1 VKMIRWLS
9 MAMAMV
15 VLAFSCLTEAV
26 ANTQVTTDSLRL
38 TFDDAGQL
46 QSAIA
51 CFPSC
56 AGENPRV
63 QQFGDSGVIG
73 FQAARNGRWE
83 RSENRT
89 ETHYELL
96 FKQANGA
103 SVAWRIPVRG
113 YRLELEQKGI
123 SGVIVSSG
131 ESFRPR
137 AAAGFGNWLEQ
148 SRYVVIHSGSAQ
160 QIGLDET
167 DVPEQIADQWIGYR
181 NRYWALMAGAPEE
194 ISASLATAEENQ
206 DARLELGERSSWSFY
221 IGPVEPRV
229 LAAADPA
236 LDKLLYAGLWFWLR
250 WICFAL
256 FHLLA
261 GIQAVIPSW
270 GLAVM
275 VMSLSVNIL
284 MTPLS
289 RIAERFQQDVN
300 ETEARLAPE
309 LSRIKKNFKGEEQS
323 AKILAL
329 YKTERVHP
337 LYSMKSLMGVAVV
350 IPVFIG
356 AFDMLAENIHLLNA
370 GFLWISDL
378 SRPDDLFRLPFTLPF
393 FGNELNLLPF
403 LMTGL
408 SVVASSLHNPL
419 ALNAE
424 LRKKQVRN
432 MLLLAVAFFVL
443 FYTFPAGMVLYWTT
457 NNLISVIKSLWARR

>member
-1 VKMIRWLS
+1 MLRWLLIFGL
-9 MAMAMV
+9 AMA
-15 VLAFSCLTEAV
+15 LADEAV
-26 ANTQVTTDSLRL
+26 AETQVTTDSLRL
-38 TFDDAGQL
+38 TFDDSGQL
-46 QSAIA
+46 KAAIA
-51 CFPSC
+51 CFPAC
-56 AGENPRV
+56 VGDGARI
-63 QQFGDSGVIG
+63 QQFGDDVIIG
-73 FQAARNGRWE
+73 FNGGGSGRWD
-83 RSENRT
+83 RAENHT
-89 ETHYELL
+89 ESHYELTFSRGSAKL
-96 FKQANGA
+96 T
-103 SVAWRIPVRG
+103 WRIPVRG
-113 YRLELEQKGI
+113 YRLELEQAGL
-123 SGVIVSSG
+123 SGATLVSG

-137 AAAGFGNWLEQ
+137 DAAGFGNWLEQ
-148 SRYVVIHSGSAQ
+148 SRYVVIHEGGAQ
-160 QIGLDET
+160 QLGLEET
-167 DVPEQIADQWIGYR
+167 DVEEQTADQWVGYR
-181 NRYWALMAGAPEE
+181 NRYWTLMAGAPV
-194 ISASLATAEENQ
+194 AVTARLNTAEGNQ
-206 DARLELGERSSWSFY
+206 DARLDLTGATTWSFY
-221 IGPVEPRV
+221 LGPIEPRQ

-261 GIQAVIPSW
+261 GIQTVIPAW
-270 GLAVM
+270 GLAIM
-275 VMSLSVNIL
+275 VLSLAVNLL

-309 LSRIKKNFKGEEQS
+309 LARIKKNFKGEEQS

-329 YKTERVHP
+329 YKIERVHP
-337 LYSMKSLMGVAVV
+337 LYSLKSLMGVAVV

-356 AFDMLAENIHLLNA
+356 AFDMLAENIHLLNT

-408 SVVASSLHNPL
+408 SVVASALHKPL

>member
-1 VKMIRWLS
+1 MPRFWL
-9 MAMAMV
+9 AL
-15 VLAFSCLTEAV
+15 VLALCIV
-26 ANTQVTTDSLRL
+26 ADACGETQVTTDTLRL

-46 QSAIA
+46 KLAVA
-51 CFPSC
+51 CFPAC
-56 AGENPRV
+56 AGENVRV
-63 QQFGDSGVIG
+63 QQFGSDGVIVFENLPG
-73 FQAARNGRWE
+73 GHWE
-83 RSENRT
+83 RT
-89 ETHYELL
+89 EHRSDTHHE
-96 FKQANGA
+96 FTFRHAGGA
-103 SVAWRIPVRG
+103 SLTWKIPLRG
-113 YRLELEQKGI
+113 YRLELEQRGVAGI
-123 SGVIVSSG
+123 SIRSG

-137 AAAGFGNWLEQ
+137 PAAGFGNWLEQ
-148 SRYVVIHSGSAQ
+148 SRYVIIHEGSAHQ
-160 QIGLDET
+160 VGLDET
-167 DVPEQIADQWIGYR
+167 EVEEQTADQWIGYR
-181 NRYWALMAGAPEE
+181 NRYWTLMAGAPQ
-194 ISASLATAEENQ
+194 AVKARLTAAEGNT
-206 DARLELGERSSWSFY
+206 DARLDLDSSPDWSFY
-221 IGPVEPRV
+221 LGPVEPRV
-229 LAAADPA
+229 LAATDPA
-236 LDKLLYAGLWFWLR
+236 LSELLYAGLWFWLR

-261 GIQAVIPSW
+261 GIQSVIPSW

-275 VMSLSVNIL
+275 VLSLSVNIL

-289 RIAERFQQDVN
+289 RFAERFQQDVN

-337 LYSMKSLMGVAVV
+337 LYSLKSLMGVAVV

-356 AFDMLAENIHLLNA
+356 AFDMLAENIHLLDT

-408 SVVASSLHNPL
+408 SVIASALHNPL

-424 LRKKQVRN
+424 LRAKQVRN

>member
-1 VKMIRWLS
+1 MALTLFACAD
-9 MAMAMV
+9 AMAETLV
-15 VLAFSCLTEAV
+15 S
-26 ANTQVTTDSLRL
+26 TDTLRL
-38 TFDDAGQL
+38 TFDDSGRM

-51 CFPSC
+51 CFPACS
-56 AGENPRV
+56 GENPRI
-63 QQFGDSGVIG
+63 QQFGDASVIG
-73 FQAARNGRWE
+73 FGRSGNGRWE
-83 RSENRT
+83 KTENRT
-89 ETHYELL
+89 QEHHVLK
-96 FKQANGA
+96 FHNGSGA
-103 SVAWRIPVRG
+103 SLTWRIPVHG
-113 YRLELEQKGI
+113 YRVELDHAGI
-123 SGVIVSSG
+123 GQVIIHSG

-137 AAAGFGNWLEQ
+137 ESAGFGNWLEQ
-148 SRYVVIHSGSAQ
+148 SRYAVLHSGDAR
-160 QIGLDET
+160 QIGLDDT
-167 DVPEQIADQWIGYR
+167 DTTEAAVDQWVGYR
-181 NRYWALMAGAPEE
+181 NRYWTLMAAPPSEV
-194 ISASLATAEENQ
+194 N
-206 DARLELGERSSWSFY
+206 ARLHTSESNEDAQIGMDLAAGVWSFY
-221 IGPVEPRV
+221 IGPIEPRV
-229 LAAADPA
+229 LSSADPA
-236 LDKLLYAGLWFWLR
+236 LSNLLYAGLWFWLR
-250 WICFAL
+250 WICFGL

-261 GIQAVIPSW
+261 GIKMVIPSW

-275 VMSLSVNIL
+275 VLSLAVNIL

-289 RIAERFQQDVN
+289 RIAERFQQEVN

-309 LSRIKKNFKGEEQS
+309 MQRIKKNYKGEVEA

-337 LYSMKSLMGVAVV
+337 LYSLKSLMGVAVV

-378 SRPDDLFRLPFTLPF
+378 SRTDHLFRLPFTLPF
-393 FGNELNLLPF
+393 FGNDLNLLPF

-408 SVVASSLHNPL
+408 SLVASSLHNPL

-432 MLLLAVAFFVL
+432 MIVLAVAFFVL